1 MAVFTFLSSKGGVGK
16 TTAALLLATE
26 LARDGSHIVVID
38 ADPNFPLAE
47 WGALPGKPGN
57 IEVIPEEDE
66 ERIVDT
72 IDEAQHRARHVIVDL
87 EGRGTTRV
95 VNALLM
101 TQLALVPM
109 QGSVLDANQAARTFQ
124 TIRRASK
131 AARREIAFAAVY
143 TRTPASSR
151 VRSRVATSIAAGI
164 EEAGIPALATTIAER
179 NRSLVRLLS
188 PAGAPRASAVRS
200 GQRRRLH
207 RRVQIGGRPQTM
219 WLACGSCCR
228 GSLQGG

>member
-1 MAVFTFLSSKGGVGK
+1 MAVITFLSSKGGVGK

-26 LARDGSHIVVID
+26 LARDGSHIIVID

-47 WGALPGKPGN
+47 WGALPGKPEN
-57 IEVIPEEDE
+57 IEVIPEADE

-72 IDEAQHRARHVIVDL
+72 IDEAQRRARHVIVDL

-164 EEAGIPALATTIAER
+164 EDAGIPALATTIAER
-179 NRSLVRLLS
+179 T
-188 PAGAPRASAVRS
+188 AFK
-200 GQRRRLH
+200 
-207 RRVQIGGRPQTM
+207 TM
-219 WLACGSCCR
+219 FA
-228 GSLQGG
+228 QGGTLADMTTAQASSLDPARTNAEAFAAEVLTTLKGATAA

>member
-26 LARDGSHIVVID
+26 LARDGSAIVIID

-47 WGALPGKPGN
+47 WASLPGKPDN
-57 IEVIPEEDE
+57 IEVIKEDDE
-66 ERIVDT
+66 EQIVDT
-72 IDEAQHRARHVIVDL
+72 IDDAQRRARHVIVDL
-87 EGRGTTRV
+87 EGRATTRV
-95 VNALLM
+95 INALLM

-124 TIRRASK
+124 TIRRAAK

-151 VRSRVATSIAAGI
+151 IRSRVATSIAEGI
-164 EEAGIPALATTIAER
+164 EDAGIPSLATTIVER
-179 NRSLVRLLS
+179 T
-188 PAGAPRASAVRS
+188 AFK
-200 GQRRRLH
+200 
-207 RRVQIGGRPQTM
+207 TM
-219 WLACGSCCR
+219 FA
-228 GSLQGG
+228 QGGTLTSMTNAQASSLDQARANAEAFAADVLAALKGATAA